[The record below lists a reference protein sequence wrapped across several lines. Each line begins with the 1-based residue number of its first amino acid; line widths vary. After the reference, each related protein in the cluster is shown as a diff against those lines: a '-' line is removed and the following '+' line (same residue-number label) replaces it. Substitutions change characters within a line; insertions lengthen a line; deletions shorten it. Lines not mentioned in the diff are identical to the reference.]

1 MEGRMMEGSG
11 KRKAKGDDSAVY
23 GLGQR
28 LNGGIVYQ
36 DKKYLQRNSNWWRQ
50 NEFSFRLKEL
60 WALMDFCNI
69 ILKIHKNIKFSG
81 KKNKLS
87 LKVLTISKQ
96 IDKVNY
102 MHFYYVSIT
111 LCGKT
116 WTNFLVNPI
125 KLPEELWAEFH
136 NIKQ

>member
-11 KRKAKGDDSAVY
+11 KRKAKGDDSEVY

-28 LNGGIVYQ
+28 LNGGIIYQ

-81 KKNKLS
+81 KKKS

-125 KLPEELWAEFH
+125 KLPEELWVEFH